1 MTDIASLKIKV
12 DTGEVKSGTKDLD
25 NLSSAGGKA
34 GDSAVALSSK
44 FLVAGA
50 ALAGVFV
57 TLKQSVDAATK
68 YQNALNGLASV
79 ARYAGANVG
88 EAMSESLEL
97 TKDGLL
103 STTEAATALKNL
115 LSRGFSTNEA
125 VEMIN
130 RFKDAAAF
138 GRQSSLE
145 FGQAVVS
152 ATEGIKNENS
162 VLVDNAGVTKNVSMM
177 WKEYAAQINKSVAD
191 LSQAEKR
198 QAEFNG
204 VLAET
209 EGQLGNAAL
218 AANGADGANARLNKT
233 FSDMSVTIGQS
244 LTPAYVG
251 LTNTITSGFQAAT
264 EYGIKPFLF
273 AFENL
278 GISFGAHIGKMKAF
292 FDVISSPS
300 KWMTGELTRQ
310 FKMLEDT
317 AEEMRVGAAGRISG
331 QTVSPV
337 MGADS
342 GKRRQDFVVSG
353 ETETVRQLKD
363 LRKKAVDDANKE
375 EVRRLNVAIWVNEQI
390 YNSEFD
396 EGRRQRIAEAVESQK
411 EFNAEVN
418 KIKDSVDPLRAYNEQ
433 IGKLAEMFNMGR
445 LTAEEFSAAAGK
457 AQQEMLG
464 FTDAGKTGFEDLER
478 AIDGYARNA
487 SSAMAD
493 FIFGTKGSFSDMV
506 NSMLK
511 DLARLALQKSIF
523 EPLAKGLGASF
534 DEGGGGIG
542 GWIKSLLPG
551 FANGSEYI
559 PRDMTANLHQG
570 ERVLTREENR
580 NYSQGMGGNVSVNVT
595 VNSDGSSSVQSD
607 ASFGKQLGNAIKA
620 TVQAELLKQKRQGGL
635 LA

>member
-34 GDSAVALSSK
+34 GDSAAALSSK

-50 ALAGVFV
+50 TLAGVFL

-138 GRQSSLE
+138 GRQSSLD

-198 QAEFNG
+198 QAEYNG

-233 FSDMSVTIGQS
+233 FTDMSVTIGQS

-251 LTNTITSGFQAAT
+251 LTNAITSGFQGAT

-292 FDVISSPS
+292 FDVISNPS

-317 AEEMRVGAAGRISG
+317 AEEMRVSAAGRIIG
-331 QTVSPV
+331 QNVTPV

-342 GKRRQDFVVSG
+342 GKRRQDFVSVES
-353 ETETVRQLKD
+353 TSLKQLTD
-363 LRKKAVDDANKE
+363 LRKKAVDEANKE
-375 EVRRLNVAIWVNEQI
+375 EIRRLNVAIWVNEQI
-390 YNSEFD
+390 ALAEQKKND
-396 EGRRQRIAEAVESQK
+396 EIAMYTERRMDIEQQRANENFAEAQRINQAQLDDEA
-411 EFNAEVN
+411 
-418 KIKDSVDPLRAYNEQ
+418 
-433 IGKLAEMFNMGR
+433 KLLE
-445 LTAEEFSAAAGK
+445 
-457 AQQEMLG
+457 AQQ
-464 FTDAGKTGFEDLER
+464 KGFEDLER
-478 AIDGYARNA
+478 AIDGYAKNA
-487 SSAMAD
+487 SAAMTD
-493 FIFGTKGSFSDMV
+493 FIFGSKSSFSDMV

-523 EPLAKGLGASF
+523 DPLV
-534 DEGGGGIG
+534 EGISGSLESSGGIG
-542 GWIKSLLPG
+542 GWFKNILG
-551 FANGSEYI
+551 FANGGRPPTNQVS
-559 PRDMTANLHQG
+559 MVG
-570 ERVLTREENR
+570 ERGPELFVPDSAGTIIPNNKL
-580 NYSQGMGGNVSVNVT
+580 GGGGNVSVNVT

>member
-34 GDSAVALSSK
+34 GDSAAALSSK
-44 FLVAGA
+44 FLAAGA

-177 WKEYAAQINKSVAD
+177 WKEYAAQINKSVSE

-251 LTNTITSGFQAAT
+251 LTNTITSGFLAAT

-317 AEEMRVGAAGRISG
+317 AEEMRVDAAGRISG
-331 QTVSPV
+331 QTISPV

-342 GKRRQDFVVSG
+342 GKRRTDFVSG
-353 ETETVRQLKD
+353 GGESASLKQLTD
-363 LRKKAVDDANKE
+363 LRKKATDEANKE
-375 EVRRLNVAIWVNEQI
+375 EVRRLNIAIWVNEQI
-390 YNSEFD
+390 ALAEQKKND
-396 EGRRQRIAEAVESQK
+396 EIAMYTERRMDIEQKRANENFEEAQRIYKQQLDEEQRLVE
-411 EFNAEVN
+411 
-418 KIKDSVDPLRAYNEQ
+418 DS
-433 IGKLAEMFNMGR
+433 K
-445 LTAEEFSAAAGK
+445 K
-457 AQQEMLG
+457 
-464 FTDAGKTGFEDLER
+464 GFEDLER
-478 AIDGYARNA
+478 AIDGYAKSA
-487 SSAMAD
+487 SAAMTD
-493 FIFGTKGSFSDMV
+493 FIFGSKSSFSDMV

-523 EPLAKGLGASF
+523 DPLVEGISGSLGGS
-534 DEGGGGIG
+534 GGIG
-542 GWIKSLLPG
+542 GFFKSLLPG
-551 FANGSEYI
+551 FANGTEYV
-559 PRDMTANLHQG
+559 PKDMIANIHQG

-580 NYSQGMGGNVSVNVT
+580 NYSQVMSGNVSVNVN

>member
-218 AANGADGANARLNKT
+218 AANGVDGANARLNKT
-233 FSDMSVTIGQS
+233 FTDMSVTIGQS

-317 AEEMRVGAAGRISG
+317 AEEMRVDAAGRISG

-342 GKRRQDFVVSG
+342 GKRRTDFVSG
-353 ETETVRQLKD
+353 GESASLKQLTD
-363 LRKKAVDDANKE
+363 LRKKATDEANKE
-375 EVRRLNVAIWVNEQI
+375 EVRRLNIAIWVNEQI
-390 YNSEFD
+390 ALSEQKKND
-396 EGRRQRIAEAVESQK
+396 EIAVYTERRMDIEQQRANENFEEAQRIYKQQLDEEQRLVE
-411 EFNAEVN
+411 
-418 KIKDSVDPLRAYNEQ
+418 DS
-433 IGKLAEMFNMGR
+433 K
-445 LTAEEFSAAAGK
+445 K
-457 AQQEMLG
+457 
-464 FTDAGKTGFEDLER
+464 GFEDLER
-478 AIDGYARNA
+478 AIDGYAKNA
-487 SSAMAD
+487 SAAMTD
-493 FIFGTKGSFSDMV
+493 FIFGSKSSFSDMV

-523 EPLAKGLGASF
+523 DPLVEGISGSLGGS
-534 DEGGGGIG
+534 GGIG
-542 GWIKSLLPG
+542 GFFKSLLPG
-551 FANGSEYI
+551 FANGTDYV
-559 PRDMTANLHQG
+559 PKDMVANIHQG

-580 NYSQGMGGNVSVNVT
+580 NYSQGMSGNVSVNVN

>member
-34 GDSAVALSSK
+34 GDSAAALSSK

-251 LTNTITSGFQAAT
+251 LTNTITSGFQGAT

-317 AEEMRVGAAGRISG
+317 AEEMRVSAAGRISG
-331 QTVSPV
+331 QNVSPV

-342 GKRRQDFVVSG
+342 GKRRTDFVSG
-353 ETETVRQLKD
+353 GGGESASLKQLTD
-363 LRKKAVDDANKE
+363 LRKKATDEANKE
-375 EVRRLNVAIWVNEQI
+375 EVRRLNIAIWVNEQI
-390 YNSEFD
+390 ALSEQKKND
-396 EGRRQRIAEAVESQK
+396 EIAMYTERRMDIEQKRANENFEEAQRTYKEQLDAEQKLVEESK
-411 EFNAEVN
+411 
-418 KIKDSVDPLRAYNEQ
+418 KGY
-433 IGKLAEMFNMGR
+433 
-445 LTAEEFSAAAGK
+445 
-457 AQQEMLG
+457 
-464 FTDAGKTGFEDLER
+464 EDLER
-478 AIDGYARNA
+478 AIDGYAKSA
-487 SSAMAD
+487 SAAMTD
-493 FIFGTKGSFSDMV
+493 FIFGSKTSFGDMV

-523 EPLAKGLGASF
+523 DPLVTGITGSLGG
-534 DEGGGGIG
+534 EGGIG
-542 GWIKSLLPG
+542 GWFKSLLPG
-551 FANGSEYI
+551 FANGTEYV
-559 PRDMTANLHQG
+559 PKDMVANIHQG

>member
-1 MTDIASLKIKV
+1 MDIAQLKIKV

-34 GDSAVALSSK
+34 GDSAPALSSK
-44 FLVAGA
+44 FLAAGA
-50 ALAGVFV
+50 TLAGVFL

-218 AANGADGANARLNKT
+218 AANGVDGANARLNKT
-233 FSDMSVTIGQS
+233 FTDMSVTIGQS

-317 AEEMRVGAAGRISG
+317 AEEMRVDAAGRISG

-342 GKRRQDFVVSG
+342 GKRRTDFVS
-353 ETETVRQLKD
+353 
-363 LRKKAVDDANKE
+363 
-375 EVRRLNVAIWVNEQI
+375 
-390 YNSEFD
+390 
-396 EGRRQRIAEAVESQK
+396 
-411 EFNAEVN
+411 
-418 KIKDSVDPLRAYNEQ
+418 
-433 IGKLAEMFNMGR
+433 
-445 LTAEEFSAAAGK
+445 
-457 AQQEMLG
+457 
-464 FTDAGKTGFEDLER
+464 
-478 AIDGYARNA
+478 
-487 SSAMAD
+487 
-493 FIFGTKGSFSDMV
+493 
-506 NSMLK
+506 
-511 DLARLALQKSIF
+511 
-523 EPLAKGLGASF
+523 
-534 DEGGGGIG
+534 GGG
-542 GWIKSLLPG
+542 
-551 FANGSEYI
+551 
-559 PRDMTANLHQG
+559 
-570 ERVLTREENR
+570 
-580 NYSQGMGGNVSVNVT
+580 
-595 VNSDGSSSVQSD
+595 
-607 ASFGKQLGNAIKA
+607 
-620 TVQAELLKQKRQGGL
+620 
-635 LA
+635 

>member
-1 MTDIASLKIKV
+1 MDIAQLKIKV

-44 FLVAGA
+44 FLAAGA

-317 AEEMRVGAAGRISG
+317 AEEMRVDAAGRISG

-342 GKRRQDFVVSG
+342 GKRRTDFVSG
-353 ETETVRQLKD
+353 GGESASLKQLTD
-363 LRKKAVDDANKE
+363 LRKKATDEANKE
-375 EVRRLNVAIWVNEQI
+375 EVRRLNIAIWVNEQI
-390 YNSEFD
+390 ALAEQKKND
-396 EGRRQRIAEAVESQK
+396 EIAMYTERRMDIEQKRANENFEEAQRIYKQQLDEEQRLVE
-411 EFNAEVN
+411 
-418 KIKDSVDPLRAYNEQ
+418 DS
-433 IGKLAEMFNMGR
+433 K
-445 LTAEEFSAAAGK
+445 K
-457 AQQEMLG
+457 
-464 FTDAGKTGFEDLER
+464 GFEDLER

-580 NYSQGMGGNVSVNVT
+580 NYSQGMSGNVSVNVN

>member
-12 DTGEVKSGTKDLD
+12 DTKEVRSSVNDLD
-25 NLSSAGGKA
+25 AISKSSQKAESSSA
-34 GDSAVALSSK
+34 ALSRQ
-44 FLVAGA
+44 FLAAGA
-50 ALAGVFV
+50 ALAGTVYG
-57 TLKQSVDAATK
+57 LKQAIDAATQ

-79 ARYAGANVG
+79 ARYAGEDVSAT
-88 EAMSESLEL
+88 MTKSLSITE
-97 TKDGLL
+97 DGLL

-115 LSRGFSTNEA
+115 LSRGFSTDEA

-130 RFKDAAAF
+130 RFKDSAAF
-138 GRQSSLE
+138 GRQASLA

-162 VLVDNAGVTKNVSMM
+162 ILVDNAGVTKNVSIM
-177 WKEYAAQINKSVAD
+177 WKEYAAQINKSVSE
-191 LSQAEKR
+191 LTQAEKR
-198 QAEFNG
+198 TAEYNG
-204 VLAET
+204 VLLET

-218 AANGADGANARLNKT
+218 AANGADGANARLKKT
-233 FSDMSVTIGQS
+233 FTDMSVTIGTS
-244 LTPAYVG
+244 LMPAYIG
-251 LTNTITSGFQAAT
+251 LTNAITDGFQWASDNA
-264 EYGIKPFLF
+264 IKPFLF
-273 AFENL
+273 YFENL
-278 GISFGAHIGKMKAF
+278 GIRIGETTQKAKVF
-292 FDVISSPS
+292 FDVMMSPS
-300 KWMTGELTRQ
+300 SWGTGKLTEQ
-310 FKMLEDT
+310 FKMLEGIS
-317 AEEMRVGAAGRISG
+317 EEMRQAAYDRLNGAMA
-331 QTVSPV
+331 PV

-342 GKRRQDFVVSG
+342 GKRRTDFVVPTNDNSNAKAK
-353 ETETVRQLKD
+353 LKELAD

-390 YNSEFD
+390 YLEEKKKND
-396 EGRRQRIAEAVESQK
+396 EIAMYTERRMDIEQKRANDNFEEAQRIYRQQLDEEQRLVEESK
-411 EFNAEVN
+411 
-418 KIKDSVDPLRAYNEQ
+418 K
-433 IGKLAEMFNMGR
+433 
-445 LTAEEFSAAAGK
+445 
-457 AQQEMLG
+457 
-464 FTDAGKTGFEDLER
+464 GFEDLER

-523 EPLAKGLGASF
+523 DPLVAGISGSLSG
-534 DEGGGGIG
+534 EGGIG
-542 GWIKSLLPG
+542 GFFKGLLPG

-580 NYSQGMGGNVSVNVT
+580 NYSQGMGGNVSVNVN

>member
-44 FLVAGA
+44 FLAAGA

-218 AANGADGANARLNKT
+218 AANGVDGANARLNKT

-251 LTNTITSGFQAAT
+251 LTNTITSGFQGAT

-331 QTVSPV
+331 QNVSPV

-342 GKRRQDFVVSG
+342 GKRRTDFVSG
-353 ETETVRQLKD
+353 GGESASLKQLTD
-363 LRKKAVDDANKE
+363 LRKKATDEANKE
-375 EVRRLNVAIWVNEQI
+375 EVRRLNIAIWVNEQI
-390 YNSEFD
+390 ALSEQKKND
-396 EGRRQRIAEAVESQK
+396 EIAVYTERRMDIEQKRANENFEEAQRIYKQQLDEEQRLVE
-411 EFNAEVN
+411 
-418 KIKDSVDPLRAYNEQ
+418 DS
-433 IGKLAEMFNMGR
+433 K
-445 LTAEEFSAAAGK
+445 K
-457 AQQEMLG
+457 
-464 FTDAGKTGFEDLER
+464 GFEDLER
-478 AIDGYARNA
+478 AIDGYAKNA
-487 SSAMAD
+487 SAAMTD
-493 FIFGTKGSFSDMV
+493 FIFGSKSSFSDMV

-523 EPLAKGLGASF
+523 DPLVEGISGSLGGS
-534 DEGGGGIG
+534 GGIG
-542 GWIKSLLPG
+542 GFFKSLLPG
-551 FANGSEYI
+551 FANGTEYV
-559 PRDMTANLHQG
+559 PKDMIANIHQG